1 MDWDDEVEIIGESSS
16 RPSCAKAGPTLCQLC
31 DMNFD
36 SENLSELQRH
46 QHYDSHFNS
55 SSSKQPSSNKFR
67 KPAIPKDL
75 FKPCSFQ
82 LPLRKKTADEFWY
95 PALSRPPPD
104 NYCPG
109 LIPLLKHALKKSHT
123 KGNTRRAVL
132 CYESATHICVEAFD
146 RRWGCGYRN
155 FLMACAALM
164 DQQIQ
169 NIYFALLDDPFPPS
183 VRNLQHWIEAAWK
196 EGYDREGA
204 KDLGNLVDT
213 DKWIGTAELYT
224 AFTSR
229 GVPSQLIDFDLSK
242 SEKGIQVMID
252 WIVQY
257 FSPPTPKQGTVT
269 DVLRAASPVIAT
281 DKMPLVLQFNGH
293 SQTIIG
299 YEISKNGDTNL
310 LVFDPSRPPR
320 SNLRRAAIAGPSS
333 VVWEQSRTNQ
343 VLQSVMHST
352 SNGHSS
358 KLKRPSSSSDTQQHK
373 RTKSSESDDE
383 IIIVEDPDAPKNGQ
397 GSGVP
402 PGETQPSTLDPSN
415 VVNHFRLGMSKLK
428 RKQHYQ
434 ILYFPMTDPWSTEER
449 NRRKVVTSIS
459 CC

>member
-1 MDWDDEVEIIGESSS
+1 MDSDDEIEIIGESSS
-16 RPSCAKAGPTLCQLC
+16 RPSCADPTLCQLC

-36 SENLSELQRH
+36 SENFSELQRH
-46 QHYDSHFNS
+46 QHYEAHFNS
-55 SSSKQPSSNKFR
+55 SSNSKQGPSSNKYQ

-75 FKPCSFQ
+75 FKPYSFQ
-82 LPLRKKTADEFWY
+82 LPLRKKSADEFWY
-95 PALSRPPPD
+95 PTLSRPPPD
-104 NYCPG
+104 NCCPG

-155 FLMACAALM
+155 FLMACATLM

-169 NIYFALLDDPFPPS
+169 SIYFALLDDPFPPG
-183 VRNLQHWIEAAWK
+183 VRNLQRWIEAAWK

-204 KDLGNLVDT
+204 KDLRNLVDT
-213 DKWIGTAELYT
+213 NKWIGTAELYT
-224 AFTSR
+224 AFTFR
-229 GVPSQLIDFDLSK
+229 GIPSQLVDFDLSK

-257 FSPPTPKQGTVT
+257 FSPPNSKQDTVT
-269 DVLRAASPVIAT
+269 DVLRGASPVIAT

-320 SNLRRAAIAGPSS
+320 LSMRRAAIAGASS

-343 VLQSVMHST
+343 VLQSVMHPT
-352 SNGHSS
+352 SNGRSS
-358 KLKRPSSSSDTQQHK
+358 KLKRPSSSSDMQQHK
-373 RTKSSESDDE
+373 RTKSSELDDE
-383 IIIVEDPDAPKNGQ
+383 IVIVEDSDTAKNNQ
-397 GSGVP
+397 RSGVSL
-402 PGETQPSTLDPSN
+402 GQTQSWTLDPSN
-415 VVNHFRLGMSKLK
+415 VVNHFRLGMSKLR
-428 RKQHYQ
+428 RKQNYQ
-434 ILYFPMTDPWSTEER
+434 ILYFPMTDPWSIEER
-449 NRRKVVTSIS
+449 DKRKVVTSIS
-459 CC
+459 YC

>member
-1 MDWDDEVEIIGESSS
+1 MDSDDEIEIIGERSS
-16 RPSCAKAGPTLCQLC
+16 RPSCAQAGPTLCQLC

-36 SENLSELQRH
+36 SGNLSELQRQ
-46 QHYDSHFNS
+46 QHYEAHFNS
-55 SSSKQPSSNKFR
+55 SSSKQPSNEFR
-67 KPAIPKDL
+67 KPTIPKDL

-82 LPLRKKTADEFWY
+82 LPLRKKPADEFWY
-95 PALSRPPPD
+95 PTLSRPPPD
-104 NYCPG
+104 NCCPG
-109 LIPLLKHALKKSHT
+109 LIPLLKHALKKCHT

-169 NIYFALLDDPFPPS
+169 NIYFALLDDPFPPG
-183 VRNLQHWIEAAWK
+183 VRNLQRWIEAAWQ

-204 KDLGNLVDT
+204 KDLRNLVDT
-213 DKWIGTAELYT
+213 HKWIGTAELYT
-224 AFTSR
+224 AFTFR
-229 GVPSQLIDFDLSK
+229 GVPSQLVDFDLSK

-257 FSPPTPKQGTVT
+257 FSPPNSKQGTVT
-269 DVLRAASPVIAT
+269 DVLRGASPVIAT

-299 YEISKNGDTNL
+299 YEISKNGNTNL

-320 SNLRRAAIAGPSS
+320 LSMRRAAIAGPSS

-343 VLQSVMHST
+343 VLQSVIHPT
-352 SNGHSS
+352 SNGRSS
-358 KLKRPSSSSDTQQHK
+358 KLKRPSSSSDIQQHK
-373 RTKSSESDDE
+373 RSKSSESDNE
-383 IIIVEDPDAPKNGQ
+383 IIIVEDSDTPRNDQ
-397 GSGVP
+397 GSGIS
-402 PGETQPSTLDPSN
+402 PGQTQPLILDPSD
-415 VVNHFRLGMSKLK
+415 VVNHFRLGTRKLQ
-428 RKQHYQ
+428 RKQNYQ
-434 ILYFPMTDPWSTEER
+434 ILYFPMTDPWSIEER
-449 NRRKVVTSIS
+449 NKRKVVTSIS
-459 CC
+459 CG

>member
-1 MDWDDEVEIIGESSS
+1 MGESSS
-16 RPSCAKAGPTLCQLC
+16 RPSHVGPTLCQLC

-46 QHYDSHFNS
+46 QHYEAHFNP

-67 KPAIPKDL
+67 KPTIPKDL
-75 FKPCSFQ
+75 FKPHSSPLQ
-82 LPLRKKTADEFWY
+82 LRKKPADDFWY
-95 PALSRPPPD
+95 PTLSRPPPD
-104 NYCPG
+104 NCTPG

-132 CYESATHICVEAFD
+132 CCESATHISVEAFD

-169 NIYFALLDDPFPPS
+169 SIYFALLDDPFPPS
-183 VRNLQHWIEAAWK
+183 VRNLQRWMEAAWK

-204 KDLGNLVDT
+204 KDLGNKLVET
-213 DKWIGTAELYT
+213 NKWIGTGELYT

-229 GVPSQLIDFDLSK
+229 AVPSQLIDFDLSK

-257 FSPPTPKQGTVT
+257 FSPPNPNQGTVT
-269 DVLRAASPVIAT
+269 DVLRGASPVVAT
-281 DKMPLVLQFNGH
+281 DKMPLVLQFSGH
-293 SQTIIG
+293 SQTIVG

-320 SNLRRAAIAGPSS
+320 LSVRRAAIAGPSS

-343 VLQSVMHST
+343 VLHSVMHPT
-352 SNGHSS
+352 SNGRSS
-358 KLKRPSSSSDTQQHK
+358 KLKRPSSSSDLRQHK
-373 RTKSSESDDE
+373 RTKSFESDDE
-383 IIIVEDPDAPKNGQ
+383 IMVVENVNDTPKNDH
-397 GSGVP
+397 GSGIS
-402 PGETQPSTLDPSN
+402 PGQTQLSTLDPAN
-415 VVNHFRLGMSKLK
+415 VVNHFRLSMSKLQ
-428 RKQHYQ
+428 RKKDYQ
-434 ILYFPMTDPWSTEER
+434 ILYFPMTDPWSIEER
-449 NRRKVVTSIS
+449 NKRKVVRSILG
-459 CC
+459 C

>member
-1 MDWDDEVEIIGESSS
+1 MDSDDEIEIIGESSS
-16 RPSCAKAGPTLCQLC
+16 RPSCADPTLCQLC

-46 QHYDSHFNS
+46 QHYEAHFNS
-55 SSSKQPSSNKFR
+55 SSNSKQGPSSNKYQ

-75 FKPCSFQ
+75 FKPYSFQ
-82 LPLRKKTADEFWY
+82 LPLRKKSADEFWY
-95 PALSRPPPD
+95 PTLSRPPPD
-104 NYCPG
+104 NCCPG

-155 FLMACAALM
+155 FLMACATLM

-169 NIYFALLDDPFPPS
+169 SIYFALLDDPFPPG
-183 VRNLQHWIEAAWK
+183 VRNLQRWIEAAWK

-204 KDLGNLVDT
+204 KDLRNLVDT
-213 DKWIGTAELYT
+213 NKWIGTAELYT
-224 AFTSR
+224 AFTFR
-229 GVPSQLIDFDLSK
+229 GIPSQLVDFDLSK

-257 FSPPTPKQGTVT
+257 FSPPNPKQDTVT
-269 DVLRAASPVIAT
+269 DVLRGASPVIAT

-320 SNLRRAAIAGPSS
+320 LSMRRAAIAGASS

-343 VLQSVMHST
+343 VLQSVMHPT
-352 SNGHSS
+352 SNGRSS
-358 KLKRPSSSSDTQQHK
+358 KLKRPSSSSDMQQHK
-373 RTKSSESDDE
+373 RTKSSELDDE
-383 IIIVEDPDAPKNGQ
+383 IVIVEDSDTAKNNQ
-397 GSGVP
+397 RSGVSL
-402 PGETQPSTLDPSN
+402 GQTQSWTLDPSN
-415 VVNHFRLGMSKLK
+415 VVNHFRLGMSKLR
-428 RKQHYQ
+428 RKQNYQ
-434 ILYFPMTDPWSTEER
+434 ILYFPMTDPWSIEER
-449 NRRKVVTSIS
+449 DKRKVVTSIS
-459 CC
+459 YC

>member
-1 MDWDDEVEIIGESSS
+1 MDSDDEIEIIGESSS
-16 RPSCAKAGPTLCQLC
+16 RPSCAGPTLCQLC

-36 SENLSELQRH
+36 SENFSEFQRH
-46 QHYDSHFNS
+46 QHYEAHFNS
-55 SSSKQPSSNKFR
+55 SSSKQGPSSDKFR

-82 LPLRKKTADEFWY
+82 LPLRKKQADEFWY
-95 PALSRPPPD
+95 PTLSRPPPD

-169 NIYFALLDDPFPPS
+169 SIYFALLDDPFPPS
-183 VRNLQHWIEAAWK
+183 VRNLQRWIEAAWK

-204 KDLGNLVDT
+204 KDLRNLVDT

-224 AFTSR
+224 AFTFR
-229 GVPSQLIDFDLSK
+229 GIPSQLVDFDLSK

-252 WIVQY
+252 WIVRY
-257 FSPPTPKQGTVT
+257 FSPPNPKQDTVT
-269 DVLRAASPVIAT
+269 DVLRGASPVVAT

-293 SQTIIG
+293 SQTIVG

-320 SNLRRAAIAGPSS
+320 LSMRRAAIAGTSS

-343 VLQSVMHST
+343 VLQSVMHPT
-352 SNGHSS
+352 SNGRSS
-358 KLKRPSSSSDTQQHK
+358 KLKRPSSSSDMQQHK

-383 IIIVEDPDAPKNGQ
+383 IIIVENFDEPKNGRE
-397 GSGVP
+397 SGVSA
-402 PGETQPSTLDPSN
+402 GQTQPSTLDPSN

-428 RKQHYQ
+428 RKQNYQ
-434 ILYFPMTDPWSTEER
+434 ILYFPMTDPWSIEER
-449 NRRKVVTSIS
+449 DKRKVVTSIS

>member
-1 MDWDDEVEIIGESSS
+1 
-16 RPSCAKAGPTLCQLC
+16 
-31 DMNFD
+31 MNFD

-46 QHYDSHFNS
+46 QHYEAHFNS
-55 SSSKQPSSNKFR
+55 SSSSTHLLTCFILRVLTSLIEQPSSNTFR
-67 KPAIPKDL
+67 KSAIPKDL
-75 FKPCSFQ
+75 FKPRSFQ
-82 LPLRKKTADEFWY
+82 LPLRKKPADGFWY

-104 NYCPG
+104 NCCPG

-132 CYESATHICVEAFD
+132 CYESATYICVEAFD

-169 NIYFALLDDPFPPS
+169 SIYFALLDDPFPPG
-183 VRNLQHWIEAAWK
+183 VRNLQRWIEAAWK

-204 KDLGNLVDT
+204 KDLRNLVDT

-224 AFTSR
+224 AFTFR
-229 GVPSQLIDFDLSK
+229 GVPSQLVDFDLSN

-257 FSPPTPKQGTVT
+257 FSPPNPKQGTVT
-269 DVLRAASPVIAT
+269 DVLRGASPVIAT

-320 SNLRRAAIAGPSS
+320 LSMRRAAIAGTSS

-343 VLQSVMHST
+343 VLQSVMHPT
-352 SNGHSS
+352 SNGRSS
-358 KLKRPSSSSDTQQHK
+358 KLKRPSSSSDMQQHK

-383 IIIVEDPDAPKNGQ
+383 IIIVEDFDEPKNGQ
-397 GSGVP
+397 RSGVSASQ
-402 PGETQPSTLDPSN
+402 TQPSTLDPSN

-428 RKQHYQ
+428 RKQNYQ
-434 ILYFPMTDPWSTEER
+434 ILYFPMTDPWSIEER
-449 NRRKVVTSIS
+449 DKRKVVTSIS

>member
-1 MDWDDEVEIIGESSS
+1 MD
-16 RPSCAKAGPTLCQLC
+16 
-31 DMNFD
+31 FD

-46 QHYDSHFNS
+46 QHYEAHFNS
-55 SSSKQPSSNKFR
+55 SSSKQPSSSKFR

-82 LPLRKKTADEFWY
+82 LPLRKKPADEFWY
-95 PALSRPPPD
+95 PTLSRPPPD

-109 LIPLLKHALKKSHT
+109 LIPLLKCALKKSHT
-123 KGNTRRAVL
+123 KGSTRRAVL

-169 NIYFALLDDPFPPS
+169 SIYFALLDDPFPPS
-183 VRNLQHWIEAAWK
+183 VRNLQRWIEAAWK

-204 KDLGNLVDT
+204 KDLRNLVDT
-213 DKWIGTAELYT
+213 NKWIGTAELYT
-224 AFTSR
+224 AFTFR
-229 GVPSQLIDFDLSK
+229 GVPSQLVDFDLSK

-257 FSPPTPKQGTVT
+257 FSPPNSKQGTVT
-269 DVLRAASPVIAT
+269 DVLRGASPVIAT

-320 SNLRRAAIAGPSS
+320 LSMRRAAIAGTS

-343 VLQSVMHST
+343 VLQSVMHPA
-352 SNGHSS
+352 SNGRSS
-358 KLKRPSSSSDTQQHK
+358 KLKRPSSSSDIQQHK

-383 IIIVEDPDAPKNGQ
+383 IIIVEDFNEPKNGQ
-397 GSGVP
+397 RSSVSAGQ
-402 PGETQPSTLDPSN
+402 TQPSTLDPGH

-428 RKQHYQ
+428 RKQNYQ
-434 ILYFPMTDPWSTEER
+434 ILYFPMTDPWSIEER
-449 NRRKVVTSIS
+449 DKRKVVTSIS

>member
-1 MDWDDEVEIIGESSS
+1 
-16 RPSCAKAGPTLCQLC
+16 
-31 DMNFD
+31 MNFD
-36 SENLSELQRH
+36 SENLSELQRR
-46 QHYDSHFNS
+46 QHYETHFNPS
-55 SSSKQPSSNKFR
+55 SSSTHLLTCFILRVLTSLIEQPSSNTFR
-67 KPAIPKDL
+67 KSAIPKDL
-75 FKPCSFQ
+75 FKPRSFQ
-82 LPLRKKTADEFWY
+82 LPLRKKPADEFWY
-95 PALSRPPPD
+95 PTLSRPPPD
-104 NYCPG
+104 NCCPG

-132 CYESATHICVEAFD
+132 CYESATYICVEAFD

-169 NIYFALLDDPFPPS
+169 NIYFALLDDPFPPG
-183 VRNLQHWIEAAWK
+183 VRNLQRWIEAAWK

-204 KDLGNLVDT
+204 KDLGKLVDT
-213 DKWIGTAELYT
+213 NKWIGTGELYA

-229 GVPSQLIDFDLSK
+229 GVPSQLVDFDLSK
-242 SEKGIQVMID
+242 NEKGIQVMID

-257 FSPPTPKQGTVT
+257 FSPPNPKQGTVT
-269 DVLRAASPVIAT
+269 DVLRGASPVIAT

-293 SQTIIG
+293 SQTVIG

-320 SNLRRAAIAGPSS
+320 LSMRRAAIAGPSS

-343 VLQSVMHST
+343 VLQSVMHPT
-352 SNGHSS
+352 SNGRSS
-358 KLKRPSSSSDTQQHK
+358 KLKRPSSSSDMQQHK

-383 IIIVEDPDAPKNGQ
+383 IIIVEDSDAPRNGQ
-397 GSGVP
+397 GSGAS
-402 PGETQPSTLDPSN
+402 PGQTQPSTLDPSN
-415 VVNHFRLGMSKLK
+415 VVNHFRLGTSKLQ
-428 RKQHYQ
+428 RKQNYQ
-434 ILYFPMTDPWSTEER
+434 ILYFPMTDPWTIEER
-449 NRRKVVTSIS
+449 NKRKVVMSIS